1 MVLTYAEALFRLGDT
16 ANALAQLN
24 LIPAKRG
31 AAAYTSATLE
41 NILLERRKEFAGE
54 GFRFYDIARNKQ
66 DMPLVDDA
74 LQTYGTVTYGSYK
87 YSFPIPDDEMGANG
101 NMKQNQGY

>member
-1 MVLTYAEALFRLGDT
+1 M
-16 ANALAQLN
+16 
-24 LIPAKRG
+24 
-31 AAAYTSATLE
+31 
-41 NILLERRKEFAGE
+41 ILHE
-54 GFRFYDIARNKQ
+54 IKQ

-101 NMKQNQGY
+101 NMKQNQGLLTSKP